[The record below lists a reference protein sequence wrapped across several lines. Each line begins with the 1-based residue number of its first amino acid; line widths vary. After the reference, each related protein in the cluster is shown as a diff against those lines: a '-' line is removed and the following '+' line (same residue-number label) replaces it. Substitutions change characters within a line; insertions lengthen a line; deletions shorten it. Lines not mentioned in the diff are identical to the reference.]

1 MISLQKTSRV
11 ALWAVILLLSFTACK
26 SKKKAMEAAQAAE
39 QARIEQE
46 AAARKQKEADD
57 QKRKDAEEKAAR
69 EAEVRA
75 REEQKAKEAAPRS
88 KIDQYFNA
96 IANSGNVASAN
107 NTINEA
113 LSMFASPDTPVLIV
127 ISGSGAQKDYDK
139 PTTIKD
145 YLNYLKDQKK
155 NINRIESM
163 QFDSAGKVIELELR
177 KN

>member
-1 MISLQKTSRV
+1 MISIRNPSRL

-26 SKKKAMEAAQAAE
+26 SKKKAMEAARAAE
-39 QARIEQE
+39 QARVEQE

-57 QKRKDAEEKAAR
+57 QKRKEAEDQAAR
-69 EAEVRA
+69 EAEMRA
-75 REEQKAKEAAPRS
+75 KEEQKSKEAAPRS

-96 IANSGNVASAN
+96 IATSSNVTSAN
-107 NTINEA
+107 STISEA
-113 LSMFASPDTPVLIV
+113 LAMFASPDTPVLIV
-127 ISGSGAQKDYDK
+127 ISGSGTQKDYDK

-163 QFDSAGKVIELELR
+163 QFDSSGKVIELELR